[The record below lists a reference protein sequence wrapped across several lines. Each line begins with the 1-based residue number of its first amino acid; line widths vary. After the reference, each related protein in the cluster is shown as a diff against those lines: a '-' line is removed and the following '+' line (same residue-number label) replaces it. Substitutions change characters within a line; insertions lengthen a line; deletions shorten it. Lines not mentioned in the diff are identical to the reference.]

1 MTIFDWITFGATALA
16 LGLLAWRWRV
26 ERARADRWETAA
38 VVSDRRLADA
48 RQRLE
53 LLESQVTA
61 LEAAQIDGV
70 LMLDGLGK
78 ILRLNAA
85 AQEIFGTAAHTGES
99 LMTASRSAEL
109 DELVSDT
116 RERHGELEGQ
126 IGLAGVPFRVRI
138 RAAEGDIVIVV
149 LREMSELQRLG
160 RARRDF
166 IANISHELR
175 TPLTSVRLLVES
187 LLSGVARDPDEVRGL
202 LEKINTEVNALE
214 QMSQELLDLAQIESG
229 QAVVKLVPVSVRE
242 LMQATASRL
251 QPQAERKHQELAIH
265 AADGLEALADLDQIT
280 RALGNLVHNAIK
292 FTPERGSIRLA
303 ARRQGGDIVIAVSD
317 NGPGIAAA
325 DQPRVFER
333 FFRGDRARLRQSGT
347 GLGLAI
353 AKHVVEAHGGKIW
366 VESEGIP
373 GRGTTFFFTLLPS
386 N

>member
-1 MTIFDWITFGATALA
+1 MTLFDWVTFGATALA
-16 LGLLAWRWRV
+16 LGLLAWRWRA
-26 ERARADRWETAA
+26 ERARAERWETAA
-38 VVSDRRLADA
+38 VVAERRLAEA

-53 LLESQVTA
+53 LLDSQVTA

-78 ILRLNAA
+78 IMRLNAA
-85 AQEIFGTAAHTGES
+85 AQEIFGSVARPGES

-116 RERHGELEGQ
+116 RDRHGELEAQ

-138 RAAEGDIVIVV
+138 RAAEGDSVIVV

-214 QMSQELLDLAQIESG
+214 QMSQ
-229 QAVVKLVPVSVRE
+229 VS
-242 LMQATASRL
+242 
-251 QPQAERKHQELAIH
+251 
-265 AADGLEALADLDQIT
+265 
-280 RALGNLVHNAIK
+280 RALNLAGKRAQRMDTRVKGHRCAVQRFKAQAACNIRDLTDPFRPNRLKHPNRAHN
-292 FTPERGSIRLA
+292 RG
-303 ARRQGGDIVIAVSD
+303 AVS
-317 NGPGIAAA
+317 
-325 DQPRVFER
+325 
-333 FFRGDRARLRQSGT
+333 QS
-347 GLGLAI
+347 
-353 AKHVVEAHGGKIW
+353 
-366 VESEGIP
+366 
-373 GRGTTFFFTLLPS
+373 
-386 N
+386 